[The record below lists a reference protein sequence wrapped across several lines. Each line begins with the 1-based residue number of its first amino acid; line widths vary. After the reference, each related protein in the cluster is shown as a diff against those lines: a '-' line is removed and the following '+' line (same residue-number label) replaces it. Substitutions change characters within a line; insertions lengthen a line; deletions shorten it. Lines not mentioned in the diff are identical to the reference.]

1 MGVEAMPNPIL
12 VVDDTDSVRHWLR
25 VALEPRDWIVY
36 EASSGREALKQVED
50 VEPAVVVLDHMM
62 PETTGLEV
70 AATLRERGYGGAI
83 VLFSAYLGAGMAAE
97 LRRLDVTPVSK
108 VDHEALFR
116 VLEMSRPRG

>member
-1 MGVEAMPNPIL
+1 MPYPIL

-25 VALEPRDWIVY
+25 VALEPRDWTVH
-36 EASSGREALKQVED
+36 EASSAREALKQVED
-50 VEPAVVVLDHMM
+50 VQPAVVVLDHMM

-70 AATLRERGYGGAI
+70 AATLRERGYAGTI

-97 LRRLDVTPVSK
+97 VRRLDVTPISK

-116 VLEMSRPRG
+116 VLEVARPRD